1 MRIYVRMQRKN
12 ETERVNEGN
21 RQGRENTDSASILR
35 ACTEMGEQDL

>member
-21 RQGRENTDSASILR
+21 RQGREMHVKNLQAFP
-35 ACTEMGEQDL
+35 TEK